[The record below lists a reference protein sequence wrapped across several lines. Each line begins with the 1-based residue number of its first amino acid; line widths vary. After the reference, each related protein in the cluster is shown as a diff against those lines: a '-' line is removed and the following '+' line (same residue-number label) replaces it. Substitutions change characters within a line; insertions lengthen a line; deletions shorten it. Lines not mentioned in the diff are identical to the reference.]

1 MIQPIVPQ
9 DDTVDLD
16 YLRNGLAV
24 VDYMITA
31 SAEDRRDL
39 AQHHAGIPQ
48 AVLQAL
54 IAFTSVTLNDTAS
67 TEGAY
72 YQPDSAYTQLPRVYW
87 RVSAF
92 SPT

>member
-39 AQHHAGIPQ
+39 AQHHAGVPQ

-54 IAFTSVTLNDTAS
+54 IAFVGITLNSRGDDECESYDLDFA
-67 TEGAY
+67 
-72 YQPDSAYTQLPRVYW
+72 DL
-87 RVSAF
+87 
-92 SPT
+92 